1 MSAKLRLHAAPAT
14 FVSFAVILAFSA
26 AALVALSSASTSRS
40 RAAGARRRAPAA
52 SPQPKC
58 GDKITA
64 DTTLHHDLIDCT
76 NNGIVIGADGITL
89 DLNGHTID
97 GDGKLLATCP
107 RNKIC
112 DVGVVSLGHD
122 GVTVVGGSLGEFAL
136 GGLVGN
142 ASRPH
147 LLGLSSSGNRFA
159 GAEIFNSP
167 RTLVRDSKFVGNG
180 LHTDQAGLGLHDSP
194 DGRFLRNSF
203 GHNGDIGMFVDGS
216 NRNRIEGNV
225 FSRNPEAAILM
236 EEGSGNEMRRNHLS
250 RNGEGFTVAGNRN
263 VIARNRVSDSRAPGV
278 AGVGIFVAAGR
289 DNVIARNVV
298 GGSSKAG
305 IVVGLFP
312 RETGGHPSGVA
323 TVIRGNRLRR
333 GNLDGLLVRKTALGT
348 VLRRNRAH
356 GSKDDGFDVE
366 SRTATLAGN
375 SAVGNADLGIEAVRG
390 VIDGGGNRASG
401 NGDPRQCTNIACR

>member
-1 MSAKLRLHAAPAT
+1 
-14 FVSFAVILAFSA
+14 
-26 AALVALSSASTSRS
+26 
-40 RAAGARRRAPAA
+40 
-52 SPQPKC
+52 
-58 GDKITA
+58 
-64 DTTLHHDLIDCT
+64 
-76 NNGIVIGADGITL
+76 
-89 DLNGHTID
+89 
-97 GDGKLLATCP
+97 
-107 RNKIC
+107 
-112 DVGVVSLGHD
+112 
-122 GVTVVGGSLGEFAL
+122 
-136 GGLVGN
+136 
-142 ASRPH
+142 
-147 LLGLSSSGNRFA
+147 
-159 GAEIFNSP
+159 
-167 RTLVRDSKFVGNG
+167 
-180 LHTDQAGLGLHDSP
+180 
-194 DGRFLRNSF
+194 
-203 GHNGDIGMFVDGS
+203 
-216 NRNRIEGNV
+216 
-225 FSRNPEAAILM
+225 M

-312 RETGGHPSGVA
+312 SETGGHPSGVA